1 MGPARQAPAPRH
13 ARCGRTRTSGAR
25 IRDPCTSA
33 RQVWADAD
41 DWYEKAEAEGELE
54 KLEEAERQKAL
65 AAESAKYA
73 PTARDPMEAAEA
85 AAVAAE

>member
-1 MGPARQAPAPRH
+1 MRGPRPPARLVWADAM
-13 ARCGRTRTSGAR
+13 TGAR
-25 IRDPCTSA
+25 ITGPRPRA

-85 AAVAAE
+85 AAVGAE